1 MRILVVDD
9 DETNRLIVRLLME
22 LRGYGVIEAESGAE
36 AAQVLAKEE
45 VDAVLM
51 DIQMPDL
58 DGYDSTVLIRQNPQ
72 LQDVPVLALTSH
84 TSDDIRRRCVDCG
97 MNGFM
102 RKPFDANLAAEM
114 LTAIERHV
122 KSRPT
127 AAIGWL
133 VG

>member
-36 AAQVLAKEE
+36 AARVLADQE

-51 DIQMPDL
+51 DIHMPER
-58 DGYDSTVLIRQNPQ
+58 DGYESTVLLRQNPQ

-84 TSDDIRRRCVDCG
+84 TSEEIRRRCVECG

-102 RKPFDANLAAEM
+102 RKPFDAILAAQMSSALESH
-114 LTAIERHV
+114 A

-127 AAIGWL
+127 SAVGWL